1 MTIERAFYITQGS
14 LSVWTQRHGAPERV
28 AAFSDDDEGL
38 HEFDV
43 YIAQF
48 PQQSSAMLIDV
59 IEEEFAIETIPKLG
73 IRDRKSL
80 IDRRRQRKYRRA
92 SYSLSQFQGRA
103 DHGTDEFAVLH
114 SAISNHELLDPW
126 LQVILRHQVPLSGV
140 FSVPL
145 MAPGIFKK
153 LFPTKQPAL
162 FVAPHQG
169 KRLRQVFIKDG
180 DLKSARLSQSPGIDE
195 DAHAQFIVTE
205 AGRSRRYLER
215 LRLLSGMEILE
226 VCVVA
231 SAEMAERL
239 EALAEN
245 ETSMQFSFIDHE
257 TVARKLHARAQ
268 VPSDSLEMVYLSALF
283 QGRQKDSYA
292 SSGENRYWIM
302 RRLRHAIIGMSTG
315 IAAACTALAAF
326 YFSDAWL
333 LQSRVSEIQSQVA
346 QLTETFRREHEKFNP
361 IQAGSHE
368 MKLAVD
374 TGDYI
379 LLNRLPVPWVM
390 NQLGAVLGD
399 YPGIHVRELNWLAE
413 SPPPPDQA
421 ASRRRG
427 QQMPVLIP
435 EIITVGAEITAD
447 IRPFDGD
454 MRKAFSRID
463 QLAADLQARTD
474 FSRAVTVEYPLNAST
489 SAAVTGEIGVAS
501 SDYARFRIRVTYDL
515 AALEDP
521 DERI

>member
-1 MTIERAFYITQGS
+1 MTIERAFYVTQGS
-14 LSVWTQRHGAPERV
+14 LSIWTQRHGAPERV
-28 AAFSDDDEGL
+28 AIFADDDEGL
-38 HEFDV
+38 HEFDI

-48 PQQSSAMLIDV
+48 PQHTSALLIDV
-59 IEEEFAIETIPKLG
+59 IEEEFALETIPKLG
-73 IRDRKSL
+73 FRDRSSL

-92 SYSLSQFQGRA
+92 TYSLSQFQGKA
-103 DHGTDEFAVLH
+103 DHGADEFTVLH

-145 MAPGIFKK
+145 MAPEIFKK
-153 LFPTKQPAL
+153 LFRTNQPAL

-169 KRLRQVFIKDG
+169 NRLRQVFIKDG
-180 DLKSARLSQSPGIDE
+180 RLKSARLSQSSGIDDE
-195 DAHAQFIVTE
+195 GHAQFIVTE
-205 AGRSRRYLER
+205 ARRSRRYLER

-231 SAEMAERL
+231 SKEMAERL
-239 EALAEN
+239 EVLAES
-245 ETSMQFSFIDHE
+245 EASMQFSYIDHE
-257 TVARKLHARAQ
+257 TAIGKLHTRAP
-268 VPSDSLEMVYLSALF
+268 VTSDSFEMAYLAALF
-283 QGRQKDSYA
+283 HGRQKDSYA
-292 SSGENRYWIM
+292 SSGENRFWIM
-302 RRLRHAIIGMSTG
+302 RRLRHAIIGASTG
-315 IAAACTALAAF
+315 IAAVCAALAAF

-333 LQSRVSEIQSQVA
+333 LQSRVNEIQSQVT

-379 LLNRLPVPWVM
+379 LRNRLPVPWVM
-390 NQLGAVLGD
+390 NQVGAVLGD
-399 YPGIHVRELNWLAE
+399 YPGIHVRELSWLAE

-421 ASRRRG
+421 GSRRRG
-427 QQMPVLIP
+427 HPMPVPIP
-435 EIITVGAEITAD
+435 EIIAVGAEITAD

-454 MRKAFSRID
+454 MRKAFARID
-463 QLAADLQARTD
+463 QLAADLQVRTD
-474 FSRAVTVEYPLNAST
+474 FSRAVTVEYPLKTST

-501 SDYARFRIRVTYDL
+501 SDYARFRIRVTYSL
-515 AALEDP
+515 AASEDP
-521 DERI
+521 DERT

>member
-1 MTIERAFYITQGS
+1 MTIERAFYVTQDS
-14 LSVWTQRHGAPERV
+14 LSVWAQRHGALERV
-28 AAFSDDDEGL
+28 AVFADDDEGL

-48 PQQSSAMLIDV
+48 PQQTSAMLIDV
-59 IEEEFAIETIPKLG
+59 IEEEFALETIPKLG

-80 IDRRRQRKYRRA
+80 IDRRRQRKYRRTT
-92 SYSLSQFQGRA
+92 YSLSQYQGKS
-103 DHGTDEFAVLH
+103 DHSSDEYSVLH

-126 LQVILRHQVPLSGV
+126 LQVVLRHQVPLSGV
-140 FSVPL
+140 YSVPL
-145 MAPGIFKK
+145 MAPNVFKK
-153 LFPTKQPAL
+153 LFHTSLPAL

-169 KRLRQVFIKDG
+169 NRLRQVFINDG
-180 DLKSARLSQSPGIDE
+180 DLKSARLSQSPGIDD

-205 AGRSRRYLER
+205 ARRSRRYLER

-231 SAEMAERL
+231 SAEIAERL
-239 EALAEN
+239 EVLAED
-245 ETSMQFSFIDHE
+245 EASMQFSFIDHE
-257 TVARKLHARAQ
+257 TAAGKMHMHAQ
-268 VPSDSLEMVYLSALF
+268 VPSVSFEMVYLAALF

-292 SSGENRYWIM
+292 NSGENSYWIM

-315 IAAACTALAAF
+315 IAAACAAFAAF

-333 LQSRVSEIQSQVA
+333 LQSRVSEIQSQVT
-346 QLTETFRREHEKFNP
+346 QLTETFRREHDKFNP

-379 LLNRLPVPWVM
+379 LRNRLPVPWVM
-390 NQLGAVLGD
+390 NQLGTVLGD

-421 ASRRRG
+421 VSRRRDRP
-427 QQMPVLIP
+427 MPVAIP
-435 EIITVGAEITAD
+435 EVISVGAEITAD

-454 MRKAFSRID
+454 MRKAFARID
-463 QLAADLQARTD
+463 ELAADLQARTD

-489 SAAVTGEIGVAS
+489 SAAVTGEIGVALTE
-501 SDYARFRIRVTYDL
+501 YARFRIRVTYDVPGS
-515 AALEDP
+515 EDP
-521 DERI
+521 DERT

>member
-1 MTIERAFYITQGS
+1 MTIERAFYVTQGS
-14 LSVWTQRHGAPERV
+14 LSVWTPCHGATERV
-28 AAFSDDDEGL
+28 AVFADDDEGL

-48 PQQSSAMLIDV
+48 PQQTSAMLIDV
-59 IEEEFAIETIPKLG
+59 IEEEFALETIPKLG

-92 SYSLSQFQGRA
+92 IYSLSQFQGKA

-140 FSVPL
+140 YSVPL
-145 MAPGIFKK
+145 MAPAIFKK
-153 LFPTKQPAL
+153 LFQTKQPAL
-162 FVAPHQG
+162 FVAAHQG
-169 KRLRQVFIKDG
+169 ERLRQVFIKDG

-195 DAHAQFIVTE
+195 EAHAQFIVTE
-205 AGRSRRYLER
+205 AQRSRRYLER
-215 LRLLSGMEILE
+215 LRLLSGMESLE
-226 VCVVA
+226 VCVIA
-231 SAEMAERL
+231 STEMAEQL
-239 EALAEN
+239 EVLAEG
-245 ETSMQFSFIDHE
+245 ETDMQFSFIDHE
-257 TVARKLHARAQ
+257 TAAHKLHTRAK
-268 VPSDSLEMVYLSALF
+268 VANDSFEMVYLDALF
-283 QGRQKDSYA
+283 HGRQKDSYA
-292 SSGENRYWIM
+292 NSGENRYWIM

-315 IAAACTALAAF
+315 IAAVCAALAAF

-333 LQSRVSEIQSQVA
+333 LQNRVSEIQSQVA
-346 QLTETFRREHEKFNP
+346 QLDETFRREHEKFNP

-379 LLNRLPVPWVM
+379 LRNRLPVPWVM
-390 NQLGAVLGD
+390 NQLSAVLGD
-399 YPGIHVRELNWLAE
+399 YPGIHVRELTWLAE

-421 ASRRRG
+421 VSRRRDRP
-427 QQMPVLIP
+427 MPVSIP
-435 EIITVGAEITAD
+435 EIISVGAEITAD

-454 MRKAFSRID
+454 MRKAFARID
-463 QLAADLQARTD
+463 RMAADLQSRTD

-489 SAAVTGEIGVAS
+489 SAAVTGEIGAAS
-501 SDYARFRIRVTYDL
+501 SDFARFRIRVTYDL
-515 AALEDP
+515 AASEDP
-521 DERI
+521 DEQT